1 MNKIKI
7 SFLVIIFSFIA
18 GCSMESRVGFQ
29 DEEGFLAAV
38 QSYISSAENQDI
50 CTNLDQ
56 LARINELA
64 VQEGKTD
71 LLRVINTEGI
81 FFNALTKNLDV
92 ERAITEIEA
101 LEKTTVKKQCYY
113 NSDGTMACKEVE
125 VIDNSQN
132 VIASYLAAIFGD
144 CMADQARF
152 AAFIDVTANLY
163 LKHTD
168 IIHSAIQNESL
179 PKVFEKFPDYAS
191 CFESV
196 DEYMKNTV
204 APALKKIDISLTL
217 EAAGEQLEP
226 VFAGVPECIGTLFGK
241 EPIEKVNAV
250 ELQQK
255 AMADPV
261 QLSPEEKMMI
271 LP

>member
-7 SFLVIIFSFIA
+7 SFLVIILVFVA
-18 GCSMESRVGFQ
+18 GCAKSRVAFQ
-29 DEEGFLAAV
+29 DEEGFISAV
-38 QSYISSAENQDI
+38 QSYMTSAENQDI

-56 LARINELA
+56 LTKINELA

-81 FFNALTKNLDV
+81 FFNALAKNLDV

-101 LEKTTVKKQCYY
+101 LEKTTVEKECAY
-113 NSDGTMACKEVE
+113 DATGVMVCKELE
-125 VIDNSQN
+125 KIDNSQN
-132 VIASYLAAIFGD
+132 VIASYLAIFGD
-144 CMADQARF
+144 CMANQARF

-226 VFAGVPECIGTLFGK
+226 VFGGVPECIDGLFG
-241 EPIEKVNAV
+241 EESIEKANAV

-255 AMADPV
+255 AIADPTIP
-261 QLSPEEKMMI
+261 QEKMMI